1 MRSGCRWSVLLRE
14 RVIIAPGIVKWESM
28 ALVAP
33 DIPGAFRMHP
43 GIPDACEWAPWLSVL
58 FLLLLWLLRECVAA
72 AAAAEAVA
80 PRMCLFASWRFV
92 CGGRPVASN
101 AYICNNSFVLFP
113 MPQVDGGLGD
123 LLESF
128 QDEEMRSLMLQAAAA
143 VQVSAWGAVRP
154 MSTAASISGISGGGR
169 DGSMLVIGFI
179 CYGLCDSFKFASYC
193 HVF

>member
-1 MRSGCRWSVLLRE
+1 MDDDEDGGG
-14 RVIIAPGIVKWESM
+14 AAGIFM
-28 ALVAP
+28 P
-33 DIPGAFRMHP
+33 DNAAMMTLAAGEAAGAFPQAMLVGASEVRHF
-43 GIPDACEWAPWLSVL
+43 V
-58 FLLLLWLLRECVAA
+58 
-72 AAAAEAVA
+72 
-80 PRMCLFASWRFV
+80 RMCAGLVGHV
-92 CGGRPVASN
+92 CEAEEECF